1 MLSYA
6 RYAKKNVDHGE
17 HSMQRPLLFCNIG
30 WMKNYEGQTPDDR
43 IIGGGRYVKVQER
56 GEEVCN
62 FVVTSGKVFG
72 FVRPVR
78 DGRINVG
85 KLGAPKNAVSIDGID
100 VVITARRPGG
110 NTVVVG
116 WFKNAT
122 VFEREQLVSDPS
134 ALHKSNG
141 VKSYRYEAKAEDVKL
156 LLPEQRTFVVPRGM
170 SGMGQSNVWYAD
182 NATNT
187 WLGQVRQLVEGV
199 IPATQNRG
207 GRRAKPDHFKNTMVE
222 NAAMS
227 YVWSHYLAQGYELE
241 DVSKQNLGWDLE
253 ATSGTLKLRIEVK
266 GLSSEAASIELTH
279 NEYKAFIEKSLT
291 YRLCIVTGAL
301 TEPALSI
308 CLINLASSEW
318 EVETEDRYSTVKIT
332 ERVAATITLT

>member
-1 MLSYA
+1 
-6 RYAKKNVDHGE
+6 
-17 HSMQRPLLFCNIG
+17 
-30 WMKNYEGQTPDDR
+30 
-43 IIGGGRYVKVQER
+43 
-56 GEEVCN
+56 
-62 FVVTSGKVFG
+62 
-72 FVRPVR
+72 
-78 DGRINVG
+78 
-85 KLGAPKNAVSIDGID
+85 
-100 VVITARRPGG
+100 
-110 NTVVVG
+110 
-116 WFKNAT
+116 
-122 VFEREQLVSDPS
+122 
-134 ALHKSNG
+134 
-141 VKSYRYEAKAEDVKL
+141 
-156 LLPEQRTFVVPRGM
+156 
-170 SGMGQSNVWYAD
+170 
-182 NATNT
+182 
-187 WLGQVRQLVEGV
+187 
-199 IPATQNRG
+199 
-207 GRRAKPDHFKNTMVE
+207 MVE